1 MNADQT
7 PSKYVTTTNVTMA
20 EQGTA
25 HIPVEGGDDERAITV
40 TVIQSLSGK
49 ILPSQIIYNGKTER
63 CLPKMLQVK
72 KISYI
77 RIMKSIGVT
86 K

>member
-7 PSKYVTTTNVTMA
+7 PSKSVPTINVTLA

-25 HIPVEGGDDERAITV
+25 HIPVRGGHDECAILAV

-49 ILPSQIIYNGKTER
+49 MLHFQIIYN
-63 CLPKMLQVK
+63 
-72 KISYI
+72 
-77 RIMKSIGVT
+77 
-86 K
+86 

>member
-25 HIPVEGGDDERAITV
+25 HIPVEGGDDERAI